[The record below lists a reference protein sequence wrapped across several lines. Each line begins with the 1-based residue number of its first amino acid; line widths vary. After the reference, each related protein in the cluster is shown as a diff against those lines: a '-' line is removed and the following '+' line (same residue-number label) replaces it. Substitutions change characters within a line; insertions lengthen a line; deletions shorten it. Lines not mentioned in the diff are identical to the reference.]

1 LDINDRPNLSFEKR
15 FQNKT
20 LRPIIKLQ
28 HDLLTLHFQE
38 YLLKMNHNFEVLSNP
53 EKQDCLFSAFN
64 RDNSFKLELK
74 GIIIGHFTKD
84 EFTDY
89 GCNKN
94 NFNKR
99 ILTMNKERLIS
110 VLI

>member
-1 LDINDRPNLSFEKR
+1 LGINDSPNLSFE
-15 FQNKT
+15 
-20 LRPIIKLQ
+20 
-28 HDLLTLHFQE
+28 
-38 YLLKMNHNFEVLSNP
+38 VLSDP
-53 EKQDCLFSAFN
+53 EKQDYLFSTFN

-89 GCNKN
+89 GCTKN

-99 ILTMNKERLIS
+99 ILTIIKERLIS
-110 VLI
+110 ILV